1 VVANPKATVN
11 WYKNEE
17 PLEGNVTTL
26 SVMSNTVHHVLSM
39 ENLDDESF
47 GTYTCRAV
55 NKMGIH
61 EAAID
66 IEGNKDPDTLNHML
80 I

>member
-1 VVANPKATVN
+1 MANPKATVN

-55 NKMGIH
+55 NKIGKH